1 MAISQIIFAVATRTA
16 FSINSINPQL
26 IATYCLLIEILQGEK
41 GVLGKTEGKLLR
53 NYQIERQRAGG
64 LPGFLLPHHLVSFV
78 VSSAAHIHA

>member
-1 MAISQIIFAVATRTA
+1 MNCIL
-16 FSINSINPQL
+16 NQL
-26 IATYCLLIEILQGEK
+26 NKSATYRYLLSAYRDSAGEK
-41 GVLGKTEGKLLR
+41 RECVLGKTEGKLLR